1 MKSEVLYLVFEFIEK
16 DLRGYLEPFT
26 NVGLDYTLAKRYLH
40 QLIDEP
46 IRKQRTAVHSMLS
59 DAPRLHSWQ
68 TLNRKPWF
76 TFARTIACSRAASEP
91 GASCLPASKLFT
103 CCATRARSRAA
114 NVSVLKRA
122 RAEVMRK
129 ARP

>member
-1 MKSEVLYLVFEFIEK
+1 MLSLSLEKSVRVGRGAGK
-16 DLRGYLEPFT
+16 DEWKT
-26 NVGLDYTLAKRYLH
+26 I